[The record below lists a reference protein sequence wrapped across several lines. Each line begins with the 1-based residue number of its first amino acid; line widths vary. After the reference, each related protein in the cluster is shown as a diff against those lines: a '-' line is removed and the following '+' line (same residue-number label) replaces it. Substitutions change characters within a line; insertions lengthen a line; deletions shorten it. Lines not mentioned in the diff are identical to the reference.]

1 MKQKQIVIV
10 AIAIL
15 IGAFIFGGKYYKDSQ
30 SSKMSQMATAER
42 EVFTPEYAPV
52 IGPKE
57 APVTL
62 VEFYDPACGTCA
74 EFSPLI
80 KDLVKKYDGKL
91 RVVLRYAP
99 LHQNSDQVVMMVEA
113 AKLQGKYF
121 EAKEALFATQSLWVE
136 NHVSQP
142 ARVWDIFQK
151 AGIDIGKLQE
161 DVKNPEVYNR
171 VKKDM
176 EDAQKVGA
184 TKTPA
189 FYVNGKPLQ
198 RFGYE
203 PLVAL
208 IESEM

>member
-1 MKQKQIVIV
+1 MKQKQIMIV
-10 AIAIL
+10 AIALL
-15 IGAFIFGGKYYKDSQ
+15 IGGFILGGMFYKDMQ
-30 SSKMSQMATAER
+30 SAKVSEMAAAEQDL
-42 EVFTPEYAPV
+42 FTPEYAPV
-52 IGPKE
+52 IGPKD

-62 VEFYDPACGTCA
+62 VEFFDPACATCA
-74 EFSPLI
+74 QFSPLL

-99 LHQNSDQVVMMVEA
+99 LHTNSDQVVMMIEA

-121 EAKEALFATQSLWVE
+121 EAKEALFAMQHYWVE
-136 NHVSQP
+136 NHVSNP
-142 ARVWDIFQK
+142 GKVWGILQK
-151 AGIDIGKLQE
+151 AGIDIDKLQV
-161 DVKNPEVYNR
+161 DVKSETVFNR

>member
-1 MKQKQIVIV
+1 MKQKQIMVV
-10 AIAIL
+10 AIALL
-15 IGAFIFGGKYYKDSQ
+15 IGGFILGGMFYKDVQ
-30 SSKMSQMATAER
+30 STKMSDMAAAQQS
-42 EVFTPEYAPV
+42 VFTPEYAPV
-52 IGPKE
+52 IGPKD
-57 APVTL
+57 AKVTL
-62 VEFYDPACGTCA
+62 VEFYDPACETCA
-74 EFSPLI
+74 QFSPLL

-99 LHQNSDQVVMMVEA
+99 LHKNSDQVVMMMEA
-113 AKLQGKYF
+113 AKMQGKYF
-121 EAKEALFATQSLWVE
+121 EAKEALFATQHIWVE
-136 NHVSQP
+136 HHVSQP
-142 ARVWDIFQK
+142 GRVWGIMQK
-151 AGIDIGKLQE
+151 AGIDIDQLQK
-161 DVKNPEVYNR
+161 DVNSAEVFER